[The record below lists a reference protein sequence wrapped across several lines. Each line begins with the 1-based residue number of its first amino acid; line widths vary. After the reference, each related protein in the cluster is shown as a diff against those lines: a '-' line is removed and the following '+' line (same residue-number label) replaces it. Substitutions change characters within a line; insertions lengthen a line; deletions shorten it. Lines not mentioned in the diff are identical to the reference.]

1 VANGCGLIVSPR
13 TGRILGSP
21 PNVTPMSTSKSSID
35 ALQYVVSMLITPH
48 VESSLNMELDEVK
61 VMR

>member
-1 VANGCGLIVSPR
+1 MVSPR
-13 TGRILGSP
+13 TRRILGSP

-35 ALQYVVSMLITPH
+35 VLQYVVSMLITPH